1 MHTVAEGPHA
11 MGACCRVTGT
21 LFSGREALLGE
32 RTCQGSPHGRVGV
45 KERRGGGVTHAEE
58 LCAKSPG
65 GETSAR
71 MCLWAQAQPAGLQS
85 RPQPEPEALRPRR
98 GVREATSVCE

>member
-1 MHTVAEGPHA
+1 M
-11 MGACCRVTGT
+11 
-21 LFSGREALLGE
+21 
-32 RTCQGSPHGRVGV
+32 
-45 KERRGGGVTHAEE
+45 RRR

-85 RPQPEPEALRPRR
+85 RAQPEPEALRPRR